1 MHDYVFVNMY
11 NNTYSF
17 TGIENMIKINMI
29 KYVNFFAYWK
39 TFIFVTGNPSDQS
52 SLRSSKVQCR
62 GTETDKRDIGVE
74 DVMVW

>member
-1 MHDYVFVNMY
+1 MHDYVLVNMY

-17 TGIENMIKINMI
+17 TGIENMIIINMI

-62 GTETDKRDIGVE
+62 GTETD
-74 DVMVW
+74 

>member
-1 MHDYVFVNMY
+1 MHDYVLVNMY

-17 TGIENMIKINMI
+17 TGIENMIMINMI
-29 KYVNFFAYWK
+29 KYVNFSAYWK

-62 GTETDKRDIGVE
+62 GTETD
-74 DVMVW
+74 

>member
-1 MHDYVFVNMY
+1 MHDYVLVNMY

-17 TGIENMIKINMI
+17 TGIENMIMINMI

-62 GTETDKRDIGVE
+62 GTETD
-74 DVMVW
+74 

>member
-1 MHDYVFVNMY
+1 MHDYVLVKMY

-17 TGIENMIKINMI
+17 TGIENMIMI
-29 KYVNFFAYWK
+29 KYVNFFANWK

-62 GTETDKRDIGVE
+62 GTETD
-74 DVMVW
+74 

>member
-1 MHDYVFVNMY
+1 MHDYVLVIMY

-17 TGIENMIKINMI
+17 TGIENMIMINMI
-29 KYVNFFAYWK
+29 KYVNFSANWK

>member
-1 MHDYVFVNMY
+1 MHDYVLLNMY

-17 TGIENMIKINMI
+17 TGIENMIMINMI
-29 KYVNFFAYWK
+29 KYVNFFANWK
-39 TFIFVTGNPSDQS
+39 KYIFVTGNPSDQS
-52 SLRSSKVQCR
+52 SLRSSEVQCR

>member
-1 MHDYVFVNMY
+1 MHGYVLVNMY

-17 TGIENMIKINMI
+17 TGIENMIMINMI

-62 GTETDKRDIGVE
+62 GTETD
-74 DVMVW
+74 

>member
-1 MHDYVFVNMY
+1 MHDFVLVNMY

-17 TGIENMIKINMI
+17 TGIENMIMINMI
-29 KYVNFFAYWK
+29 KYVNFFANWK

>member
-1 MHDYVFVNMY
+1 MHDNVLVNMY

-17 TGIENMIKINMI
+17 TGIENMIMINMI

-62 GTETDKRDIGVE
+62 GTETD
-74 DVMVW
+74 